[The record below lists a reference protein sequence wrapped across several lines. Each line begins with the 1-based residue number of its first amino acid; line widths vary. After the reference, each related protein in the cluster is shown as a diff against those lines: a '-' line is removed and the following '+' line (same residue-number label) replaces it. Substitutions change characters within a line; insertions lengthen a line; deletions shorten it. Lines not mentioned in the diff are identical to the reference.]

1 MRAWLVFIIV
11 LFISV
16 RTLMYGIWIVRNKNV
31 AGGIYVFLLACGAL
45 GMAARYVFKY

>member
-11 LFISV
+11 LFISI
-16 RTLMYGIWIVRNKNV
+16 RTIMYGIWIVRNRNI

-45 GMAARYVFKY
+45 TMAARYVFMY